1 MPGFSVIT
9 QIQLATYFHVF
20 KAELWLQNL
29 LSSRFKW
36 YLVHWH
42 PDYCH
47 QSSGFTITNIIATLS
62 SQSSPTSQ
70 ASFTIIRLFWQKN
83 TRMKLKSDI
92 KNCEVFFASLK
103 GTWEQQL
110 GPGFLWEQTRS
121 TLRSMYAC
129 LCEEMK
135 TSLEHAS
142 SLPGLSYHQ
151 PPNKRGHMSAPGFPW
166 LGHATSSV

>member
-9 QIQLATYFHVF
+9 QIQLATYFRAF

-70 ASFTIIRLFWQKN
+70 ASFTIIRLFWQQN

-92 KNCEVFFASLK
+92 KNCEVFFCIIERDMRTTT
-103 GTWEQQL
+103 GTRLPLRANKVYSKEHVCLSVRGNENKPWTRQQL
-110 GPGFLWEQTRS
+110 AGPILS
-121 TLRSMYAC
+121 S
-129 LCEEMK
+129 
-135 TSLEHAS
+135 AS
-142 SLPGLSYHQ
+142 
-151 PPNKRGHMSAPGFPW
+151 
-166 LGHATSSV
+166 